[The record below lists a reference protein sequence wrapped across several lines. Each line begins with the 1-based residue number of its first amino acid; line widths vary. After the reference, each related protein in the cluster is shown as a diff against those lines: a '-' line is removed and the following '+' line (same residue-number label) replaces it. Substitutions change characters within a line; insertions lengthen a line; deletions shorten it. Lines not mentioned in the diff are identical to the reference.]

1 MSSDA
6 RAARIVAAV
15 HGRQRP
21 TSAAC
26 VEPLVSWLQTELGYD
41 GLIELYGRFAH
52 GTDRVSALM
61 REAIWRAAAHRAG
74 DGLSIAPGAGFLH
87 LNTFSFGCGVRIC
100 SGAFLQGRFDGRCEI
115 GDHTWIGP
123 QAYLDARDLVI
134 EEYVGWG
141 PGASVLGSVH
151 TGLPIDVPIIR
162 TDLEIKPVRVEA
174 WADIGTRA
182 VLLPGVT
189 VGRGAIVGA
198 AAVVT
203 KDVEPFAIVAG
214 VPARLVRYRTPEDTR
229 EREGVAAGAEYGGH
243 A

>member
-1 MSSDA
+1 MSSETP
-6 RAARIVAAV
+6 AARIVAAV

-26 VEPLVSWLQTELGYD
+26 VEPLVGWLRTEFGYD

-74 DGLSIAPGAGFLH
+74 EGLNIAPGAGFLH
-87 LNTFSFGCGVRIC
+87 LNTFSFGCGVRIG
-100 SGAFLQGRFDGRCEI
+100 SGAFLQGRFDGRCAI
-115 GDHTWIGP
+115 GDHVWIGP
-123 QAYLDARDLVI
+123 QAYLDARDLVL

-141 PGASVLGSVH
+141 PGASILGSSH
-151 TGLPIDVPIIR
+151 TGFPLDVPIIR
-162 TDLEIKPVRVEA
+162 TDLEIRPVRVER

-189 VGRGAIVGA
+189 VGHAAIVGA
-198 AAVVT
+198 GAVVT

-214 VPARLVRYRTPEDTR
+214 VPARLVRWRNPEETR
-229 EREGVAAGAEYGGH
+229 ESQGIAAGAEYGSQL
-243 A
+243 

>member
-1 MSSDA
+1 MSSDT
-6 RAARIVAAV
+6 RVARIVAAV

-26 VEPLVSWLQTELGYD
+26 VEPLVGWLRTEFGYD
-41 GLIELYGRFAH
+41 GLNELYGRFAH

-74 DGLSIAPGAGFLH
+74 EGLTIAPGAGFLH
-87 LNTFSFGCGVRIC
+87 LNTFSFGCGVRIGT
-100 SGAFLQGRFDGRCEI
+100 GAFLQGRFDGRCEI
-115 GDHTWIGP
+115 GDNVWIGP
-123 QAYLDARDLVI
+123 QAYLDARDLVL

-141 PGASVLGSVH
+141 PGASILGSSH

-162 TDLEIKPVRVEA
+162 TDLEIRPVRVER

-189 VGRGAIVGA
+189 VGHGAIVGA
-198 AAVVT
+198 GAVVT
-203 KDVEPFAIVAG
+203 RDVEPFAVVAG
-214 VPARLVRYRTPEDTR
+214 VPARVVRWRRPEETR
-229 EREGVAAGAEYGGH
+229 ESQQLAAGAEYGSQL
-243 A
+243 

>member
-1 MSSDA
+1 MSSDT
-6 RAARIVAAV
+6 RVARIVAAV

-26 VEPLVSWLQTELGYD
+26 VEPLVGWLRTELGYD

-74 DGLSIAPGAGFLH
+74 EGLNIAPGAGFLH
-87 LNTFSFGCGVRIC
+87 LNTFSFGCGVRIG
-100 SGAFLQGRFDGRCEI
+100 SGAFLQGRFDGRCAI
-115 GDHTWIGP
+115 GDHVWIGP
-123 QAYLDARDLVI
+123 QAYLDARDLVL

-141 PGASVLGSVH
+141 PGASILGSSH
-151 TGLPIDVPIIR
+151 TGFPLDVPIIR
-162 TDLEIKPVRVEA
+162 TDLEIRPVRVER

-189 VGRGAIVGA
+189 VGHAAIVGA
-198 AAVVT
+198 GAVVT

-214 VPARLVRYRTPEDTR
+214 VPARLVRWRNPEETR
-229 EREGVAAGAEYGGH
+229 ESQGIAAGAEYGSQL
-243 A
+243 

>member
-1 MSSDA
+1 M
-6 RAARIVAAV
+6 
-15 HGRQRP
+15 G
-21 TSAAC
+21 
-26 VEPLVSWLQTELGYD
+26 WLRTELGYD
-41 GLIELYGRFAH
+41 GLNELYGRFAH

-74 DGLSIAPGAGFLH
+74 EGLNIAPGAGFLH
-87 LNTFSFGCGVRIC
+87 LNTFSFGCGVRVC

-115 GDHTWIGP
+115 GDHVWIGP
-123 QAYLDARDLVI
+123 QAYLDARDLVL

-141 PGASVLGSVH
+141 PGASILGSSH
-151 TGLPIDVPIIR
+151 TGLPLEVPIIR
-162 TDLEIKPVRVEA
+162 TDLEIRPVRVEA

-198 AAVVT
+198 GAVVT

-214 VPARLVRYRTPEDTR
+214 VPARFVRWRTPEETR
-229 EREGVAAGAEYGGH
+229 ESQQLMAGAEHGSQL
-243 A
+243 